1 MEHTTHTTDQDLLY
15 VLVDHLYHDL
25 LLWDAV
31 QDLCNTDPT
40 PGNTRSI
47 TQIFTAPIRHELYIT
62 QIRGLSGLEGLFLVG
77 IGGLSDVRNMHIPF
91 LKQDR

>member
-1 MEHTTHTTDQDLLY
+1 MGRCAGSVQHRSDSGKHAL
-15 VLVDHLYHDL
+15 DHAD
-25 LLWDAV
+25 
-31 QDLCNTDPT
+31 
-40 PGNTRSI
+40 
-47 TQIFTAPIRHELYIT
+47 FTAPIRHELYIT